1 MKNSKRKVY
10 HLSHTDLDGYSCQLI
25 TKRCFED
32 ISYYNSNYGSE
43 IDSRIETIL
52 RRIYM
57 EGGADNLILITDLN
71 LTLQQAKRLV
81 KGVENSPKKIE
92 ILLLDHHKTGQ
103 ECADIYDWYH
113 LDTTRCAT
121 KITYDYF
128 LAQGYPIADM
138 ERYVD
143 VVNAIDIWLSESE
156 HFELG
161 KVFMRLVAGSRE
173 VNRMLFS
180 EQNSEYIF
188 HSLQKAMDY
197 IDREDAH
204 IALDDAVHA
213 IKKSYFLQTLKQN
226 DTLENLIATF
236 VVDMLS
242 KKKEQMAVH
251 YKGYKGILTYS
262 IGNTSII
269 GNAFLVQNPDF
280 DFFMDIN
287 GRKNISM
294 RANNKADVSQIAK
307 ELFGGGGHA
316 NASGGRCESFKD
328 SFEYDKVREQIQ
340 EIMTIGE
347 NNE

>member
-1 MKNSKRKVY
+1 MKKVF

-25 TKRCFED
+25 TKRCFND

-43 IDSRIETIL
+43 IDSRIDSIL
-52 RRIYM
+52 RKIYM
-57 EGGADNLILITDLN
+57 EGSDDNLILITDLN
-71 LTLQQAKRLV
+71 ISLQQAKKLV
-81 KGVENSPKKIE
+81 QGVENSPKKIE

-103 ECADIYDWYH
+103 DCAQKYDWYY

-128 LAQGYPIADM
+128 LKEGYDIRELDT
-138 ERYVD
+138 YVD
-143 VVNAIDIWLSESE
+143 VVNSIDIWLSDSKY
-156 HFELG
+156 FELG
-161 KVFMRLVAGSRE
+161 KVFMKLVATSRE
-173 VNRMLFS
+173 VNRMLFN
-180 EQNSEYIF
+180 EQNSAYIF
-188 HSLQKAMDY
+188 NSLEKAIPY
-197 IDREDAH
+197 IEKEDPH
-204 IALDDAVHA
+204 IALDDDIHQ
-213 IKKSYFLQTLKQN
+213 IKKSYFLQDKN
-226 DTLENLIATF
+226 NTLENLIADF

-242 KKKEQMAVH
+242 RKKDQMSVH

-269 GNAFLVQNPDF
+269 GNEFLVKNPEF
-280 DFFMDIN
+280 DFFLDIN

-294 RANNKADVSQIAK
+294 RANNKVDVSQIAK

-316 NASGGRCESFKD
+316 NASGGKCESFKD
-328 SFEYDKVREQIQ
+328 SFEYDKVKEQIQ

>member
-1 MKNSKRKVY
+1 MQKVF

-25 TKRCFED
+25 TQRCFKD

-43 IDSRIETIL
+43 IDNRIDAIL
-52 RRIYM
+52 RKIYM
-57 EGGADNLILITDLN
+57 QGSEDNLILITDLN
-71 LTLQQAKRLV
+71 LSLQQAKNLV
-81 KGVENSPKKIE
+81 QGVENSPKDIE

-103 ECADIYDWYH
+103 DCANKYTWYH

-128 LAQGYPIADM
+128 LAKGYDIK
-138 ERYVD
+138 ELETYVD
-143 VVNAIDIWLSESE
+143 VVNSIDIWLHESE

-173 VNRMLFS
+173 INRMLFS
-180 EQNSEYIF
+180 EYNSAYIF
-188 HSLQKAMDY
+188 HSLEKAMAY
-197 IDREDAH
+197 VGQENPH
-204 IALDDAVHA
+204 ILLDDAIHG
-213 IKKSYFLQTLKQN
+213 IKKSYFLKDTN
-226 DTLENLIATF
+226 NTLENLIAAF
-236 VVDMLS
+236 VVDKLS
-242 KKKEQMAVH
+242 EKKEQMSVH

-269 GNAFLVQNPDF
+269 GNEFLVRNPDF

-287 GRKNISM
+287 GRKNVSM
-294 RANNKADVSQIAK
+294 RANNKVDVSQISK

-328 SFEYDKVREQIQ
+328 SFIYDKVKEQIQ

>member
-1 MKNSKRKVY
+1 MKKVF

-25 TKRCFED
+25 TKRCFDD

-43 IDSRIETIL
+43 IDSRIDAIL
-52 RRIYM
+52 RKIYM
-57 EGGADNLILITDLN
+57 QGSDDNLILITDLN
-71 LTLQQAKRLV
+71 LSLQQAKNLV
-81 KGVENSPKKIE
+81 QGVENSPKNIE

-103 ECADIYDWYH
+103 DCANKYDWYY

-128 LAQGYPIADM
+128 LQKGFDIKAL
-138 ERYVD
+138 ETYVD
-143 VVNAIDIWLSESE
+143 VVNSIDIWLSDSE
-156 HFELG
+156 YFELG
-161 KVFMRLVAGSRE
+161 KVFMRLVSGSRE
-173 VNRMLFS
+173 INRMLFS
-180 EQNSEYIF
+180 EQNSAYIF
-188 HSLQKAMDY
+188 HSLEKAISY
-197 IDREDAH
+197 VGKEDPH
-204 IALDDAVHA
+204 IALDDDIHQ
-213 IKKSYFLQTLKQN
+213 IKKSYFLKEKN
-226 DTLENLIATF
+226 NTLENLIAGF

-242 KKKEQMAVH
+242 DKKDQMSVH

-269 GNAFLVQNPDF
+269 GNEFLVRNPDF

-294 RANNKADVSQIAK
+294 RANNKVDVSQISK

-328 SFEYDKVREQIQ
+328 SFEYDKVKEQIQ

>member
-1 MKNSKRKVY
+1 MQKSKQKLF

-32 ISYYNSNYGSE
+32 ITYYNSNYGSE
-43 IDSRIETIL
+43 IDSCIDSIL
-52 RRIYM
+52 RKIYM
-57 EGGADNLILITDLN
+57 EGSDDNLILITDLN
-71 LTLQQAKRLV
+71 LSLQQAKNLV
-81 KGVENSPKKIE
+81 HGVENSPKNIE

-103 ECADIYDWYH
+103 DCAEVYDWYH

-128 LAQGYPIADM
+128 LAKGYGIS
-138 ERYVD
+138 ELETYVN
-143 VVNAIDIWLSESE
+143 VVNAIDIWLHESDY
-156 HFELG
+156 FELG

-173 VNRMLFS
+173 INRMLFC
-180 EQNSEYIF
+180 EQNSAYIF
-188 HSLQKAMDY
+188 HSLEEAMQFVGQKDP
-197 IDREDAH
+197 H
-204 IALDDAVHA
+204 IALDDAIHR
-213 IKKSYFLQTLKQN
+213 IKKSYFLQNGQKN
-226 DTLENLIATF
+226 NTLENLIAAF

-242 KKKEQMAVH
+242 AKKEQMAVH

-269 GNAFLVQNPDF
+269 GNEFLVRNPDF

-294 RANNKADVSQIAK
+294 RANNKVDVSKIAK

-316 NASGGRCESFKD
+316 NASGGKCESFKD
-328 SFEYDKVREQIQ
+328 SFVYDKVKEQIQ